1 MSTEPFQAQSLSNSL
16 TVDDIEASL
25 RWYRDIVGFEVAR
38 TMEHEGTL
46 RGAVLSAGDV
56 GILINQDD
64 GAKGFDRVKGEG
76 FSLYITTAQDIDRL
90 AAGIR
95 ERGGELLSE
104 PEDMPWGARVFE
116 LRDPTGYKIVV
127 STPVTS

>member
-1 MSTEPFQAQSLSNSL
+1 MSIDSFKAKSLSNSL
-16 TVDDIEASL
+16 TVDDIQESL
-25 RWYRDIVGFEVAR
+25 RWYRDVVGFQVER
-38 TMEHEGTL
+38 TMEHEGRV
-46 RGAVLSAGDV
+46 RGAVLSAGDA

-64 GAKGFDRVKGEG
+64 GAKGMDRVKGQG
-76 FSLYITTAQDIDRL
+76 FSLYFTTEQDIDAL

-95 ERGGELLSE
+95 ARGGELASE

-127 STPVTS
+127 GKPTA